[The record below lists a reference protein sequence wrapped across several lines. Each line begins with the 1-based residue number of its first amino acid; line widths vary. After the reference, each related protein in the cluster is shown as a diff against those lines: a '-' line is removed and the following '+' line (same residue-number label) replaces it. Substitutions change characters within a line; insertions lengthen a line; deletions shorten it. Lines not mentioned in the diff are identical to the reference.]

1 MRADFGL
8 YVVAVICFIIAALPY
23 TTELLILD
31 PPMNLTLTVIFAAS
45 GLIFAILGYALR
57 PKPIISIPEARKP
70 ALPPSPPPA
79 PPPTEEAIT
88 IPSPAP
94 TSLPTPP
101 QKETAKLE
109 RKKPKAK
116 TRQKRTR
123 KRRKKA

>member
-23 TTELLILD
+23 TNELLILD
-31 PPMNLTLTVIFAAS
+31 HPMNLTLTVIFAAS

-57 PKPIISIPEARKP
+57 PKPIISVLEAPKP

-79 PPPTEEAIT
+79 PPPTPTEETTAA
-88 IPSPAP
+88 PPAEPAP
-94 TSLPTPP
+94 LTLP
-101 QKETAKLE
+101 QEETAKPE
-109 RKKPKAK
+109 RQKPKTRRKKA
-116 TRQKRTR
+116 R